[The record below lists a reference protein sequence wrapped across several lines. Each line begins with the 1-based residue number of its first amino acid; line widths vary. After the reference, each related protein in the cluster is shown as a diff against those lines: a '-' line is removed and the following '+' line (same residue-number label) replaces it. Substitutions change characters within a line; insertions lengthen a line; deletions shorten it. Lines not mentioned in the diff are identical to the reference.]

1 MINNCNN
8 EWGQFVDLE
17 CGRLVPDKKTGL
29 IVDTYN
35 KPVIDRNKPYY
46 PTKSSNFT
54 FTTQCVVG
62 MLYSLT
68 YIINSLLPDI

>member
-1 MINNCNN
+1 MINNCDN

-54 FTTQCVVG
+54 FTAQYVIG

-68 YIINSLLPDI
+68 YIIDSLLPDI